1 MIEDEDVVWKGSPL
15 HKHLQG
21 QGLEEFE
28 DDIEDRNLDT
38 KDNDISWE
46 TKSVDATSIT
56 TARDD
61 ENFDLTKIENGNGH
75 HVEEVSNNEAV
86 LIRSARS
93 FIWPEENQLVLEVNV
108 AKAILESELLV
119 QEDDEFL
126 HNFILNEETI
136 AEYERLMTERPSR
149 MSSLVSDMVLFSGS
163 VAAVA
168 GAVLYLSERG
178 NIILMYMNQLSNG
191 CWLWRGASYG
201 IFLIKKRAIKEL
213 CVFFFQLRQP
223 LRPRPFCQ
231 RRWQQCPR

>member
-21 QGLEEFE
+21 QGLEELE
-28 DDIEDRNLDT
+28 DDVEDRNLDT
-38 KDNDISWE
+38 KDNDISCE
-46 TKSVDATSIT
+46 TRSVDDATRT
-56 TARDD
+56 TTGDD
-61 ENFDLTKIENGNGH
+61 EIFDLTKIENGNGH
-75 HVEEVSNNEAV
+75 HEEVSNNEAV

-136 AEYERLMTERPSR
+136 AEYERLMNERPSR

-178 NIILMYMNQLSNG
+178 KIIP
-191 CWLWRGASYG
+191 
-201 IFLIKKRAIKEL
+201 
-213 CVFFFQLRQP
+213 V
-223 LRPRPFCQ
+223 
-231 RRWQQCPR
+231 

>member
-21 QGLEEFE
+21 QGLEELE
-28 DDIEDRNLDT
+28 DDVEDRNLDT

-46 TKSVDATSIT
+46 TRSVADATRT
-56 TARDD
+56 TAGDD

-75 HVEEVSNNEAV
+75 HEEVSNNEAV

-178 NIILMYMNQLSNG
+178 NIIP
-191 CWLWRGASYG
+191 
-201 IFLIKKRAIKEL
+201 
-213 CVFFFQLRQP
+213 V
-223 LRPRPFCQ
+223 
-231 RRWQQCPR
+231 